1 VAHAARAALP
11 LVRRPEHP
19 HSISSARWFVSR
31 THAHAQGKRYNDG
44 VAVSRRQVF
53 TSFEY
58 SDLMYATLPEA
69 WSANE
74 NDDFGF
80 YRERLRVAVSS
91 RDADYI
97 KSRLRPK
104 IRRAIVLLCLIG
116 DKTAQSSWVNW
127 EIATAK
133 EEGKGLVGVL
143 IKPGLPR
150 PREIRN
156 ARAVFVPYRKAKIQ
170 RAIDWAAT
178 AGKSG
183 DWSYKT

>member
-1 VAHAARAALP
+1 MRGTP
-11 LVRRPEHP
+11 SKSSRVRGASP
-19 HSISSARWFVSR
+19 FVR
-31 THAHAQGKRYNDG
+31 EPNVCRYKC
-44 VAVSRRQVF
+44 AMPPIPRRRVF

-58 SDLMYATLPEA
+58 GDLKYATLPEA

-104 IRRAIVLLCLIG
+104 IRRASVLLCRIG
-116 DKTAQSSWVNW
+116 EKTAGSSWVDW
-127 EIATAK
+127 EIAYAK
-133 EEGKGLVGVL
+133 QEGKGLVGVR
-143 IKPGLPR
+143 IKPSYKKPG
-150 PREIRN
+150 EIRE
-156 ARAVFVPYRKAKIQ
+156 AGAIFVPYGKSEIL

-178 AGKSG
+178 AGKTSG
-183 DWSYKT
+183 DWTYKK